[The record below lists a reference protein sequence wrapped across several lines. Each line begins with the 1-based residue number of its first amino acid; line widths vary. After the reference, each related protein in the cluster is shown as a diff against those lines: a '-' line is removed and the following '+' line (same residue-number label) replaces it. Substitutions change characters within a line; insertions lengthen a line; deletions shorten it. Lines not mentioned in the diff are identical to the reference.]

1 MKRQIIQIDEDL
13 CTGCGI
19 CIPNCHEGALKIID
33 GKVRLISDLFCDG
46 LGACIGHC
54 PEGAIELIERE
65 AEAYDE
71 RKVMEILSTK
81 GKNTI
86 LAHIE
91 HLKDHGEFV
100 FVNQAVQYLKE
111 NNIDIDI
118 KSNNDNNTEKMEEIH
133 THQHHQH
140 HHHNGGGC
148 PGSAPRSFD
157 ALKPIDLPMMED
169 QPSRLTQWPI
179 QLHLINPRAGY
190 FQGADVLMAADCVAF
205 SLGSFHEKYLKGKKL
220 LIACPKLD
228 DGQDVYSEKI
238 KQLVDESKINTLTVM
253 IMEVPCCRGLL
264 QLAKQSASLTSR
276 KIPVK
281 MVLVSIE
288 GNILEE
294 EWV

>member
-13 CTGCGI
+13 CTGCGL
-19 CIPNCHEGALKIID
+19 CIPNCHEGALQIID

-54 PEGAIELIERE
+54 PEGAIDLIERE

-71 RKVMEILSTK
+71 KKVMEILAMK

-86 LAHIE
+86 LAHLD

-100 FVNQAVQYLKE
+100 FLNQAISYIKE
-111 NNIDIDI
+111 NNIDVNIT
-118 KSNNDNNTEKMEEIH
+118 SEKDHKTVLMEELQQ
-133 THQHHQH
+133 HQQ

-148 PGSAPRSFD
+148 PGSAPRSFGP
-157 ALKPIDLPMMED
+157 LNPQELTIIDE
-169 QPSRLTQWPI
+169 QPSRLAQWPI

-205 SLGSFHEKYLKGKKL
+205 SLGSFHEKYLNGKKL

-228 DGQDVYSEKI
+228 EGQDVYMEKI
-238 KQLVDESKINTLTVM
+238 RQLVDESKINTLTVM
-253 IMEVPCCRGLL
+253 IMEVPCCKGLL
-264 QLAKQSASLTSR
+264 QLAKQSLTLTSR

-281 MVLVSIE
+281 MVMVSVE
-288 GNILEE
+288 GNVLEE

>member
-13 CTGCGI
+13 CTGCGL

-46 LGACIGHC
+46 LGACIGYC

-71 RKVMEILSTK
+71 KKVMEILSTK

-86 LAHIE
+86 LAHLE

-100 FVNQAVQYLKE
+100 FLNQAVEYINE
-111 NNIDIDI
+111 NNIDVNIASEIDY
-118 KSNNDNNTEKMEEIH
+118 KTEHMEEL
-133 THQHHQH
+133 HQHQH

-148 PGSAPRSFD
+148 PGSAPKSFG
-157 ALKPIDLPMMED
+157 AMKPQELTMADV

-205 SLGSFHEKYLKGKKL
+205 SLGSFHDKYLNGKKL

-228 DGQDVYSEKI
+228 DGQDVYMEKI
-238 KQLVDESKINTLTVM
+238 RQLVDESKINTLTVM
-253 IMEVPCCRGLL
+253 IMEVPCCKGLL
-264 QLAKQSASLTSR
+264 QLAKQSLTLTSR

-281 MVLVSIE
+281 MVMVSVE

>member
-1 MKRQIIQIDEDL
+1 MKRQIIQINEDL
-13 CTGCGI
+13 CTGCGL
-19 CIPNCHEGALKIID
+19 CIPNCHEGALQIID

-71 RKVMEILSTK
+71 KKVMEILSKK

-86 LAHIE
+86 LAHLE

-100 FVNQAVQYLKE
+100 FLNQAIAYIKE
-111 NNIDIDI
+111 NKIDLEIISDQEN
-118 KSNNDNNTEKMEEIH
+118 KNEHMEEL
-133 THQHHQH
+133 HHHH

-148 PGSAPRSFD
+148 PGSAPKSFG
-157 ALKPIDLPMMED
+157 AMKPQDLTILAD

-190 FQGADVLMAADCVAF
+190 FQAADVLMAADCVAF
-205 SLGSFHEKYLKGKKL
+205 SLGSFHEKYLNGKKL

-228 DGQDVYSEKI
+228 DGQDVYLEKI
-238 KQLVDESKINTLTVM
+238 KQLIDDSKINTLTVM
-253 IMEVPCCRGLL
+253 IMEVPCCKGLL
-264 QLAKQSASLTSR
+264 QLAKQAITIANR

-281 MVLVSIE
+281 MVMVSVE

>member
-19 CIPNCHEGALKIID
+19 CIPNCHEGALQIVD

-54 PEGAIELIERE
+54 PEGAIELVERE
-65 AEAYDE
+65 AEPYDE
-71 RKVMEILSTK
+71 VKVMEIMVSK
-81 GKNTI
+81 GRNTI
-86 LAHIE
+86 LAHLE
-91 HLKDHGEFV
+91 HLKDHGELV
-100 FVNQAVQYLKE
+100 FLNQAIKYLKDH
-111 NNIDIDI
+111 NIDVSFASDQD
-118 KSNNDNNTEKMEEIH
+118 KKENHMEELH
-133 THQHHQH
+133 AHQH
-140 HHHNGGGC
+140 HHHENGGGC
-148 PGSAPRSFD
+148 PGSAARSFG
-157 ALKPIDLPMMED
+157 ALKPQELTMVGE
-169 QPSRLTQWPI
+169 QPSQLTQWPI

-205 SLGSFHEKYLKGKKL
+205 SLGSFHEKFLKGRKL

-228 DGQDVYSEKI
+228 DGQDVYAQKI
-238 KQLVDESKINTLTVM
+238 KQLVDESNINTLTVM

-264 QLAKQSASLTSR
+264 QLAKQSVESATR

-281 MVLVSIE
+281 LVMVGIE

-294 EWV
+294 QWV

>member
-13 CTGCGI
+13 CTGCGL
-19 CIPNCHEGALKIID
+19 CIPNCHEGALQIID

-54 PEGAIELIERE
+54 PEGAIDLIERE

-71 RKVMEILSTK
+71 KKVMEILAMK

-86 LAHIE
+86 LAHLD

-100 FVNQAVQYLKE
+100 FLNQAISYIKE
-111 NNIDIDI
+111 NNIDVNIT
-118 KSNNDNNTEKMEEIH
+118 SENDHKTVLMEELQQ
-133 THQHHQH
+133 HQQH
-140 HHHNGGGC
+140 HHNDGGC
-148 PGSAPRSFD
+148 PGSAPRSFGP
-157 ALKPIDLPMMED
+157 LNPQELTIIDE
-169 QPSRLTQWPI
+169 QPSKLTQWPI

-205 SLGSFHEKYLKGKKL
+205 SLGSFHEKYLNGKKL

-228 DGQDVYSEKI
+228 EGQDVYMEKI
-238 KQLVDESKINTLTVM
+238 RQLVDESKINTLTVM
-253 IMEVPCCRGLL
+253 IMEVPCCKGLL
-264 QLAKQSASLTSR
+264 QLAKQSLTLTSR

-281 MVLVSIE
+281 MVMVSVE
-288 GNILEE
+288 GNVLEE

>member
-13 CTGCGI
+13 CTGCGL
-19 CIPNCHEGALKIID
+19 CIPNCHEGALQIID

-54 PEGAIELIERE
+54 PEAAIDLIERE

-71 RKVMEILSTK
+71 KKVMEILSTK

-86 LAHIE
+86 IAHLE
-91 HLKDHGEFV
+91 HLRDHGEFV
-100 FVNQAVQYLKE
+100 FLNQAIAYIKE
-111 NNIDIDI
+111 NNIDVNISTINDH
-118 KSNNDNNTEKMEEIH
+118 KSDTMENIHNDQ
-133 THQHHQH
+133 HQHEC
-140 HHHNGGGC
+140 GC
-148 PGSAPRSFD
+148 AGSAPKSFGP
-157 ALKPIDLPMMED
+157 LKPQELSMLGD

-205 SLGSFHEKYLKGKKL
+205 SLGNFHEKYLNGKKL

-228 DGQDVYSEKI
+228 DGQDAYLEKI
-238 KQLVDESKINTLTVM
+238 KLLVDESKINTLTVM
-253 IMEVPCCRGLL
+253 IMEVPCCKGLL
-264 QLAKQSASLTSR
+264 QLAKQALAAATR

-281 MVLVSIE
+281 MVLVSVE

>member
-13 CTGCGI
+13 CSGCGL
-19 CIPNCHEGALKIID
+19 CIPNCHEGALQIID

-71 RKVMEILSTK
+71 KRVMEILSKK

-86 LAHIE
+86 LAHLE
-91 HLKDHGEFV
+91 HLKDHGEFI
-100 FVNQAVQYLKE
+100 FLNQAIHYIKE
-111 NNIDIDI
+111 NNIDVNIA
-118 KSNNDNNTEKMEEIH
+118 SENDHKTIHMEEL
-133 THQHHQH
+133 HQQ

-148 PGSAPRSFD
+148 PGSAPKSFGP
-157 ALKPIDLPMMED
+157 LKAQELTMVDE

-205 SLGSFHEKYLKGKKL
+205 SLGSFHDKYLNAKKL

-228 DGQDVYSEKI
+228 DGQDVYMEKI
-238 KQLVDESKINTLTVM
+238 RQLVDDSKINTLTVM
-253 IMEVPCCRGLL
+253 IMEVPCCKGLL
-264 QLAKQSASLTSR
+264 QLAKQSLSLASR

-281 MVLVSIE
+281 MVMVSVE